1 MNRGRSFN
9 VLKALLLLALLVP
22 VLAFAQ
28 AIKDPAPPQFTDQA
42 EADRFHALTSEL
54 RCVKCQNQSLADSNA
69 SIAQDLRHEVLALMR
84 QDKSDAEVKKY
95 LVDRYGE
102 FVLYRPQVDPK
113 TWLLW
118 FGPGLVLLI
127 GAVVVVNVVRRHAAV
142 RPDVTRTGRKGANAI
157 DENAENARVADEDQE
172 W

>member
-1 MNRGRSFN
+1 MPW
-9 VLKALLLLALLVP
+9 VALLLIALLLP
-22 VLAFAQ
+22 ALAWAQ
-28 AIKDPAPPQFTDQA
+28 AIKNPAPLQFTDQA
-42 EADRFHALTSEL
+42 EADRFHALTAEL

-84 QDKSDAEVKKY
+84 QDKSDAQVKEY

-102 FVLYRPQVDPK
+102 FVLYRPQMDPK

-118 FGPGLVLLI
+118 FGPALILLAGGLVVL
-127 GAVVVVNVVRRHAAV
+127 NVVRRQSRVRDDDPRKSGKRAA
-142 RPDVTRTGRKGANAI
+142 PT
-157 DENAENARVADEDQE
+157 DENQE

>member
-1 MNRGRSFN
+1 MSQRWLIS
-9 VLKALLLLALLVP
+9 VVKALLVAVLLVP
-22 VLAFAQ
+22 ALALSQ
-28 AIKDPAPPQFTDQA
+28 AIKDPDPPQFSGQA
-42 EADRFHALTSEL
+42 EADRFHALTAEL

-84 QDKSDAEVKKY
+84 QDKSDAEVKEY

-102 FVLYRPQVDPK
+102 FVLYRPQVAPK

-127 GAVVVVNVVRRHAAV
+127 GVIVVVNVVRRHAPV
-142 RPDVTRTGRKGANAI
+142 RPDDAPDQKNDRKAGEGNAL
-157 DENAENARVADEDQE
+157 DERIADDDQE